1 MNAAVDEAIG
11 RRDFDRALQLLR
23 ELIQAEPGNV
33 AALNL
38 LAAVQRRW
46 AKLPT
51 RPPRMPCRSGA
62 MPISPKRSRI
72 SRWCFTASA
81 KIRILRQRPKH

>member
-38 LAAVQRRW
+38 LAAVQAEVGQAANAAATYALSLGRD
-46 AKLPT
+46 ANQPETLANL
-51 RPPRMPCRSGA
+51 A
-62 MPISPKRSRI
+62 MVLYR
-72 SRWCFTASA
+72 
-81 KIRILRQRPKH
+81 LGQD